1 MISLRFLISWLAL
14 VCLGANSNAS
24 EQSFGDGADE
34 FGAPAISVSEGD
46 WGNVNRAEI
55 HDVLVATAREL
66 QMFFPERHG
75 DAIRVERST
84 RAPTVLYQRN
94 AAGEYVVYLTVTGR
108 RWEQYT
114 YEFAHELCHIYGN
127 HHQRPNSALAPH
139 QWFEESLCETAS
151 LFVLR
156 RMGLTWHA
164 RGFEQRNYAPIFAEY
179 AKLLMNEVHRQGPLT
194 LGPWYAHNA
203 TRLLQNPY
211 GRNDNEYC
219 AHHLLPLFEAQP
231 EGWKSLPYLNAP
243 TTADKLSFSAYLQH
257 WHDAVPAEQ
266 RRFLEKILGLFGLVP
281 ELQISPVVL
290 SGN

>member
-1 MISLRFLISWLAL
+1 LISLRFLISWLAL

-179 AKLLMNEVHRQGPLT
+179 AKLLMNEVQSTRPTDTRAVVCPQRDAT
-194 LGPWYAHNA
+194 LAESVRSQTTTNIVLIICCPFS
-203 TRLLQNPY
+203 R
-211 GRNDNEYC
+211 RN
-219 AHHLLPLFEAQP
+219 
-231 EGWKSLPYLNAP
+231 
-243 TTADKLSFSAYLQH
+243 
-257 WHDAVPAEQ
+257 Q
-266 RRFLEKILGLFGLVP
+266 RA
-281 ELQISPVVL
+281 
-290 SGN
+290 GNHCPI

>member
-1 MISLRFLISWLAL
+1 MARTNSVLPQSVFQKAIGVMSIAPRFTTFWSPRH
-14 VCLGANSNAS
+14 ANCRC
-24 EQSFGDGADE
+24 SFPNGTAMP
-34 FGAPAISVSEGD
+34 FVSSAQ
-46 WGNVNRAEI
+46 RA
-55 HDVLVATAREL
+55 HRRCCTSAT
-66 QMFFPERHG
+66 
-75 DAIRVERST
+75 
-84 RAPTVLYQRN
+84 QR
-94 AAGEYVVYLTVTGR
+94 GEYVVYLTVTGR

-243 TTADKLSFSAYLQH
+243 TTADKLSFGAYLQH